1 MHTQSAAE
9 YWHRSGSLVHTDPEG
24 RKDADIPD
32 NVRIYAFGG
41 TQHGPASFPPG
52 RGIADNLHN
61 PGDYRPLL
69 RALLDGLDAWV
80 RNGAEPPRS
89 VYPRI
94 DKGTLVDWKQ
104 FGSRSTGFP
113 AIPGV
118 RYPEVIQRPHWL
130 DYGPD
135 FEKKGIITE
144 EPPAIQGNYQVLA
157 PKSGADGN
165 DLGTL
170 LPPEVAV
177 PLATYTGW
185 NLRRRDVGAEGMLA
199 SLTGSYIPFPR
210 TAAERNDTGDPR
222 KSIEER
228 YGSFQEYR
236 KRCAAACADLV
247 KKRYLLKEDADSF
260 LASSEKVRSLF
271 PDK

>member
-1 MHTQSAAE
+1 
-9 YWHRSGSLVHTDPEG
+9 
-24 RKDADIPD
+24 
-32 NVRIYAFGG
+32 
-41 TQHGPASFPPG
+41 
-52 RGIADNLHN
+52 
-61 PGDYRPLL
+61 
-69 RALLDGLDAWV
+69 
-80 RNGAEPPRS
+80 
-89 VYPRI
+89 
-94 DKGTLVDWKQ
+94 
-104 FGSRSTGFP
+104 
-113 AIPGV
+113 
-118 RYPEVIQRPHWL
+118 
-130 DYGPD
+130 
-135 FEKKGIITE
+135 
-144 EPPAIQGNYQVLA
+144 VLA